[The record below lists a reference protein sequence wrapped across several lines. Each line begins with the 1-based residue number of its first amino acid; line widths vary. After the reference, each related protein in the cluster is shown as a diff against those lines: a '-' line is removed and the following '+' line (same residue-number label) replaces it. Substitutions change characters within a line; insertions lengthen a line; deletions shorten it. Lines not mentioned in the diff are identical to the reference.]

1 MAWLHTWT
9 GLLMGWLLFAMFVT
23 GTAAYFQEEITRWMK
38 PELVG
43 ATNPVAATQGAMDH
57 LQKVEPDAE
66 SWFITQPSARNP
78 ATSIFRQPKKKEGE
92 KRERRPETR
101 DRRSVGKGKR
111 GEVRVDLGGGRNKK
125 KKT

>member
-1 MAWLHTWT
+1 MVLDDRRDSGFWYWPGPVYLSRGPVVKDSFRQSMAWLHTWT

-57 LQKVEPDAE
+57 LQKVAPDAE
-66 SWFITQPSARNP
+66 SW
-78 ATSIFRQPKKKEGE
+78 
-92 KRERRPETR
+92 
-101 DRRSVGKGKR
+101 
-111 GEVRVDLGGGRNKK
+111 
-125 KKT
+125 

>member
-57 LQKVEPDAE
+57 LQKVAPDDE
-66 SWFITQPSARNP
+66 SWFITPPSARNP
-78 ATSIFRQPKKKEGE
+78 ATSIFWQPKKKE
-92 KRERRPETR
+92 
-101 DRRSVGKGKR
+101 RSEEGRVGK
-111 GEVRVDLGGGRNKK
+111 EYGRRWRYRWVPE
-125 KKT
+125 